1 MVAENFGYT
10 TPVHQDVDRKNLH
23 YTLILRM
30 MLIELAASAS
40 IMILQKLSI
49 KDYVTSVKK

>member
-10 TPVHQDVDRKNLH
+10 TPVHQDVDQKNLH